1 MKFLFDTNVCIRFLN
16 GRAPSIQQQMNR
28 HKPED
33 IVLCS
38 VVKAELLVGVAKSE
52 NSEERLKKIKLFLN
66 RFASLPFDDN
76 AAASY
81 AEIRAD
87 LEKRGLPI
95 GPNDLLI
102 ASIAVANQL
111 VLVTH
116 NVGEFGRVNGLEIE
130 DWEDKEL
137 EHS

>member
-1 MKFLFDTNVCIRFLN
+1 MKFLLDTNVCIRFLN
-16 GRAPSIQQQMNR
+16 GCNPSIQKRMSK

-52 NSEERLKKIKLFLN
+52 NPEGRLKKIKPFLE
-66 RFASLPFDDN
+66 RFASLPFDDS
-76 AAASY
+76 AATSY

-95 GPNDLLI
+95 GPNDLQI

-116 NVGEFGRVNGLEIE
+116 NVREFRRVNGLNIE
-130 DWEDKEL
+130 DWEDL
-137 EHS
+137 NQ

>member
-1 MKFLFDTNVCIRFLN
+1 MKFLLDTNVCIRFLN
-16 GRAPSIQQQMNR
+16 GRNPSIRKRMSE

-33 IVLCS
+33 ILLCS
-38 VVKAELLVGVAKSE
+38 VVKAELLVGVAKNE
-52 NSEERLKKIKLFLN
+52 NPAGRLKKIKPFLD
-66 RFASLPFDDN
+66 RFASLPFDDS

-95 GPNDLLI
+95 GPYDLQI
-102 ASIAVANQL
+102 ASIAVVNQL

-116 NVGEFGRVNGLEIE
+116 NIGEFGRVNGLQIE
-130 DWEDKEL
+130 DWEDTDE
-137 EHS
+137 